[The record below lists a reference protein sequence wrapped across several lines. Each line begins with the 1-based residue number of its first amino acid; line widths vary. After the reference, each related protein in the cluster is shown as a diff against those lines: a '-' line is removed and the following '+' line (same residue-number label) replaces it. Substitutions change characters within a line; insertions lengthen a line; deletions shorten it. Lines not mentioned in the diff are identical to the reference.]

1 MTNHTLN
8 EKINKVTENIG
19 HVIVGKEHDI
29 ELSLVALLVKGHVLL
44 EGVPGVG
51 KTMLVR
57 ALAQSIDCEFSRIQ
71 FTPDLLPSDITG
83 VSIYQPQDHTFE
95 FYPGPL
101 LSHVVLADEINRTS
115 PRTQSSLLEAMA
127 EGSVTVDG
135 QTHDLDDPFLVMATQ
150 NPLEFAGTYPLPEA
164 QLDRFLFK
172 LTMDYPSESEEV
184 AML

>member
-1 MTNHTLN
+1 
-8 EKINKVTENIG
+8 
-19 HVIVGKEHDI
+19 
-29 ELSLVALLVKGHVLL
+29 
-44 EGVPGVG
+44 
-51 KTMLVR
+51 
-57 ALAQSIDCEFSRIQ
+57 
-71 FTPDLLPSDITG
+71 
-83 VSIYQPQDHTFE
+83 TFE

-184 AML
+184 AMLKRLDGDHPIDHLAPVMTQADLLACQKEVANVHIADNVLNYIVQIVAQIGRASCSERVWISVVCGIVTN